1 MALVTATRYNTL
13 RQSVTNVLETG
24 SGDTGYGQ
32 TAGSS
37 NINTGDLITAA
48 QINNIYEDIRKCFHH
63 QNGSDPASNELQQV
77 SAGDLVKDN
86 DGVNYSGWDQYEALA
101 LNISTNRLT
110 AHTSSIVTGAPVVQ
124 RTRGSWNGDITLVLD
139 VTFASADER
148 RYFFNQGG
156 FIRLYST
163 VTGGSSKDSDW
174 QTLLNGA
181 GNVDFKAHGT
191 TASGGNG
198 TASGSL
204 GSYELTTSYQYIYQR
219 FDGGTGAY
227 SANDYYIEAQ
237 APNDTTIKFRL
248 VWRDQAGG
256 NIDESVS
263 NLDYDAF
270 AGTATGN
277 ITGTP
282 PGIVE
287 GSGTNF

>member
-1 MALVTATRYNTL
+1 MALVTSTRYNTL

-24 SGDTGYGQ
+24 SGDSGYGQ
-32 TAGSS
+32 TATSS
-37 NINTGDLITAA
+37 SISSGDLITAA
-48 QINNIYEDIRKCFHH
+48 QINNIYEDIRKCYKH
-63 QNGSDPASNELQQV
+63 QNGGNPASNQLQQV
-77 SAGDLVKDN
+77 NAGDLVKDN

-110 AHTSSIVTGAPVVQ
+110 VAGGQQVITSASS
-124 RTRGSWNGDITLVLD
+124 RSRGSWNGDITLVLD
-139 VTFASADER
+139 VTFASADAR

-156 FIRLYST
+156 FIRLTST
-163 VTGGSSKDSDW
+163 VSGGSSKDSDW
-174 QTLLNGA
+174 NTMLSGA

-191 TASGGNG
+191 TASGGSG
-198 TASGSL
+198 SASGSL
-204 GSYELTTSYQYIYQR
+204 GNYELTSSYQYIYQR

-237 APNDTTIKFRL
+237 SPNATQIQFRL

-263 NLDYDAF
+263 NLSYDAIT
-270 AGTATGN
+270 GTATTD
-277 ITGTP
+277 IIGTA
-282 PGIVE
+282 PGVAE

>member
-1 MALVTATRYNTL
+1 LTVAGGQQAIATA
-13 RQSVTNVLETG
+13 
-24 SGDTGYGQ
+24 
-32 TAGSS
+32 SS
-37 NINTGDLITAA
+37 
-48 QINNIYEDIRKCFHH
+48 R
-63 QNGSDPASNELQQV
+63 S
-77 SAGDLVKDN
+77 
-86 DGVNYSGWDQYEALA
+86 
-101 LNISTNRLT
+101 
-110 AHTSSIVTGAPVVQ
+110 
-124 RTRGSWNGDITLVLD
+124 RGSWNGDITLVLD
-139 VTFASADER
+139 VTFADANAR

-156 FIRLYST
+156 FIRLTST

-174 QTLLNGA
+174 QTMLSGA
-181 GNVDFKAHGT
+181 GNVDFKAHAT
-191 TASGGNG
+191 TASGGSG

-263 NLDYDAF
+263 NLSYQAIT
-270 AGTATGN
+270 GTATTD
-277 ITGTP
+277 IIGTA
-282 PGIVE
+282 PGVIE